1 ATSAAT
7 QDRETE
13 PNDSTA
19 TAKPI
24 PLFSAT
30 AGALASNDVDL
41 FQVRP
46 VEPGLLTARV
56 EASGFRARLSLLGPD
71 GSVLLQSD
79 GASPADPGPLLAEH
93 VEPGT
98 YFLKVE
104 GLAGGVGGCTV
115 TTSFQPATPPFQ
127 PLPVDLLPQ
136 HSGAVDFNGDGHP
149 DLVTYDTYADDI
161 AVRLGLG
168 DGTFQP
174 AQFIPV

>member
-1 ATSAAT
+1 
-7 QDRETE
+7 TE

-19 TAKPI
+19 AANPI
-24 PLFSAT
+24 ALFSAT
-30 AGALASNDVDL
+30 TGALAANDVDF

-56 EASGFRARLSLLGPD
+56 EANGFRARLSLLGPD

-79 GASPADPGPLLAEH
+79 GASAADPEPLLAEH

-104 GLAGGVGGCTV
+104 GLAGGVGGYTV

-136 HSGAVDFNGDGHP
+136 GIGTVDFNGDGHP
-149 DLVTYDTYADDI
+149 DLVTNNKYSDDI
-161 AVRLGLG
+161 TVMLGLG
-168 DGTFQP
+168 DGTF
-174 AQFIPV
+174 